1 MKFAPKTAPIALP
14 KGSGEKASKSGSGE
28 SGSRKR
34 RVPKMSRGSGEKI
47 KKAKAGRRKRAR
59 KGKDDSPG
67 KDSADDLG
75 KKSGESVSKA
85 SGEAISASKR
95 KRQRGMYRS
104 GSESVDVSEHSD
116 EDAEP
121 ESDSIEVLIP
131 DELNEYVEKITV
143 GKLSR
148 YGFARSLRLRK
159 MVLYLVALSYM
170 GSLTSFTMFNYSI
183 HRQGCE

>member
-75 KKSGESVSKA
+75 KKSGE
-85 SGEAISASKR
+85 
-95 KRQRGMYRS
+95 S